1 MRIGQEDH
9 IGPQISL
16 NLVSVKTLI
25 SFRWT
30 MWSFTSN
37 LRSRLLVGFV
47 WLKVLIENMTGW
59 VLSAFLMSPP
69 RFPLALLVKR
79 DR

>member
-47 WLKVLIENMTGW
+47 WLRVLIENMARW